1 MKIHNLQLNQFSL
14 VALATSFML
23 ACAGCSG
30 GGSSSTTST
39 ADPKVSERPLSLGS
53 AEDPNAFTVVVG
65 VPYVT
70 KNLLAPLYDDLF
82 TNLTTSS
89 QQGKLSVS
97 RILLTIQNPGN
108 VGNIFNGTFQIGD
121 SFTLSDANNGQVI
134 AFLKKLSDYNAI
146 AQIPIEVYAYPDV
159 EKSSQWEFW
168 NTPKNAPSVVS
179 CSAALNQPNPAMKAM
194 QNSICWAS
202 LVNKLVNGSSPVIKG
217 VAYDSQSNYLTKYQP
232 SDFNAP
238 QWMYSQTHADI
249 YSGAELKFGWIT
261 GKGVAASNPRSV
273 DLNLIEVYDLDS
285 NANPAYDALTASSS
299 GNLIEPQLPT
309 CTGILCA
316 YNFGNA
322 YPTILSGNGVT
333 SADKNVALAM
343 PVYKKFFPGTQY
355 AINYPPLI
363 PGTSNPNPNFIPV
376 IGSNI
381 YQCALNS
388 GSSAYGCNEEYSNNV
403 DTSAKFDQQILQAM
417 NYIWTGNP
425 KQAPTKPYY
434 GNGSASLDGT
444 VVFLFSTQYAGPVK
458 SYSDFVKPTPTTS
471 SSLCIDP
478 TTPAANQC
486 QCMASKYDPIASC
499 GDENSFGSWGNNF
512 TDFKNFVFGP
522 SGFMSSQGGGNCPGN
537 SCSPGLYMYDFIP
550 QAWYSQ

>member
-1 MKIHNLQLNQFSL
+1 MKIHNLQFNQFSL

-70 KNLLAPLYDDLF
+70 KNLLAPLYDDLL

-108 VGNIFNGTFQIGD
+108 TGNIFNGTFQIGD

-134 AFLKKLSDYNAI
+134 AFLKKLADYNI
-146 AQIPIEVYAYPDV
+146 KAQTPIEVYAYPDV
-159 EKSSQWEFW
+159 EKSSQWELW
-168 NTPKNAPSVVS
+168 KIPTQAPTTTSCVS
-179 CSAALNQPNPAMKAM
+179 AQNQTDLSKKAM
-194 QNSICWAS
+194 LNSICWAS
-202 LVNKLVNGSSPVIKG
+202 LVNKLINPQSPVIAG
-217 VAYDSQSNYLTKYQP
+217 VAYDSQSNYLTKSQP

-238 QWMYSQTHADI
+238 QWMYSQTHADVLN
-249 YSGAELKFGWIT
+249 GVELKFGWIT
-261 GKGVAASNPRSV
+261 GRGVAASNPPTV

-285 NANPAYDALTASSS
+285 NINPAYDALTGSSS
-299 GNLIEPQLPT
+299 GNLITPQSKA
-309 CTGILCA
+309 CVGILCA
-316 YNFGNA
+316 YDYSNA
-322 YPTILSGNGVT
+322 YPSSANGN
-333 SADKNVALAM
+333 

-355 AINYPPLI
+355 AINYPPVD
-363 PGTSNPNPNFIPV
+363 PVTKNPNTSYIAV

-381 YQCALNS
+381 YQCALSS
-388 GSSAYGCNEEYSNNV
+388 GSSLYGCNEEYSNNV
-403 DTSAKFDQQILQAM
+403 DTGAKLDAQVLQAM
-417 NYIWTGNP
+417 NYIWTANP
-425 KQAPTKPYY
+425 KQLPTKPFY
-434 GNGSASLDGT
+434 GGGKGSLAGN

-458 SYSDFVKPTPTTS
+458 SYSNFVKQNPTTS
-471 SSLCIDP
+471 SSLCTDP
-478 TTPAANQC
+478 TTPTANQC
-486 QCMASKYDPIASC
+486 KCIASKYDQIASC

-550 QAWYSQ
+550 QAWYQ